1 MQYSNYHSHCDF
13 CDGRSFPEDFVKFA
27 IRNGFRAY
35 GFSSHSPLPFE
46 TFWNMSKEDMNEYLA
61 EIRRLKEKYADKLEI
76 YCGLEIDFLDK
87 TYNASIP
94 YFQELPLDY
103 RISSIHYL
111 PLQMPLEEENMMCID
126 GSYDAFK
133 ISTEEYYGGD
143 IRKVVRHF
151 YQSSCEM
158 VEAGGF
164 DVVGHL
170 DKIYMNGQ
178 RFPGFSLDAEWYK
191 KEFFNCLDLIQE
203 KGLMVEVN
211 TKNYVKKRELFP
223 HQVFLKCLKERN
235 IPVMVNSDCHYPD
248 LVNDGRE
255 AAFDFLKEAGYKNT
269 CELVKGVW
277 QEVALE

>member
-46 TFWNMSKEDMNEYLA
+46 TFWNMSKEDMN
-61 EIRRLKEKYADKLEI
+61 
-76 YCGLEIDFLDK
+76 
-87 TYNASIP
+87 
-94 YFQELPLDY
+94 
-103 RISSIHYL
+103 SIHYL

-223 HQVFLKCLKERN
+223 HQAFLKCLKERN

-277 QEVALE
+277 REIALE